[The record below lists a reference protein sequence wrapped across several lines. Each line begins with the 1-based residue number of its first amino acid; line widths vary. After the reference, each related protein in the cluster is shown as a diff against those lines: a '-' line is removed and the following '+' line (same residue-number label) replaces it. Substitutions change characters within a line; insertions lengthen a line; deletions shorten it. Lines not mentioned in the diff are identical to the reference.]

1 MKVLLLFLF
10 SINIINA
17 QWTKIDLPN
26 TTTAQSFFVD
36 GNTLYVGG
44 DNKLYYST
52 NGSDWNETSVIG
64 ELYEGVTAL
73 IKINN
78 RIFVGSFTHGVYES
92 TDNGNSWIHRST
104 GLPAEGGQKIDDFAV
119 RGNYLYAA
127 TLGEGV
133 FVLDLNNP
141 VQWSAFR
148 TGLDFGVEWT
158 VNSIYNFNNNLIVGA
173 GANASMQI
181 NSLGSNVW
189 KRYPFDIFNEEIN
202 SLLSITS
209 LNGVLHAASHQAIYR
224 STNGGTMWEKFNPGV
239 GIIGQ
244 TYFTKQGETLF
255 VNLAKVGRN
264 YIFKSTNN
272 GINWDLFDEV
282 RSSTAN
288 AIEYFNDRIYSGRFD
303 GLWYYPLTPT
313 DVEPDPILPEK
324 LILEQNYPNPFNPST
339 KIRYIVGDAY
349 YASPALVT
357 LKVYNILGNE
367 IVTLINEN
375 KSAGV
380 YEIDF
385 NAEGFTSGIYLYKLN
400 VNGYT
405 ITKKMTLLK

>member
-1 MKVLLLFLF
+1 MKTLLIFLC
-10 SINIINA
+10 SVTILNA
-17 QWTKIDLPN
+17 QWTKVDLPN

-36 GNTLYVGG
+36 GDTLYVGG
-44 DNKLYYST
+44 DNNIFYTT
-52 NGSDWNETSVIG
+52 NGSDWNESSVIG
-64 ELYEGVTAL
+64 ELFEGVTAL
-73 IKINN
+73 IKVNN
-78 RIFVGSFTHGVYES
+78 RIFAGSFTHGVYES

-104 GLPAEGGQKIDDFAV
+104 GLPAEGGQKIDEFAV
-119 RGNYLYAA
+119 RGSYLYAA

-141 VQWSAFR
+141 AQWEAFR

-158 VNSIYNFNNNLIVGA
+158 VNSIFNFNDNLVAGA

-181 NSLGSNVW
+181 NSFGSNMW
-189 KRYPFDIFNEEIN
+189 KRYPFDIFNQEIN

-209 LNGVLHAASHQAIYR
+209 LNGVLHAASYQAIYR
-224 STNGGTMWEKFNPGV
+224 STNGGTVWEKFNPGV

-244 TYFTKQGETLF
+244 TSFTKQGEILY
-255 VNLAKVGRN
+255 VNLAKAGRN
-264 YIFKSTNN
+264 FIYKSTDN
-272 GINWDLFDEV
+272 GVTWNLFDDV

-288 AIEYFNDRIYSGRFD
+288 AIEYFNNRIYSGRFD

-313 DVEPDPILPEK
+313 DVEPDPVLPNK
-324 LILEQNYPNPFNPST
+324 FLLERNYPNPFNPST

-367 IVTLINEN
+367 VATLVNER
-375 KSAGV
+375 KPSGE

-385 NAEGFTSGIYLYKLN
+385 TADGLASGIYLYKLS
-400 VNGYT
+400 VNGQT
-405 ITKKMTLLK
+405 GTKKMTLLK